1 MTRLINGLS
10 EIAGDYDVL
19 FCDVWGVIHDGRQ
32 AFDAPCAA
40 LTRWRSERGAAI
52 LISNSPRPSPEVARQ
67 LDGLGVPR
75 EAWSALITSGDATR
89 ALLAARAPGPAWRI
103 GPERDNPLYE
113 GLGLAFS
120 SPEEAAFIACTGL
133 EDDENQTP
141 EDYRQS
147 LARAAAR
154 GLEMVCANPD
164 KVVQRGD
171 RLIVCGGALAE
182 LYEDLGGIV
191 RMAGKPWAPV
201 YDLACEVAGGAQER
215 PLDRRRIL
223 AIGDG
228 VATDLAG
235 ARAQGL
241 DALFV
246 ASGIHARAALG
257 ADGRLAPDQLE
268 AVLAREGASAKFAMA
283 SLAW

>member
-1 MTRLINGLS
+1 MTRLIDGLS
-10 EIAGDYDVL
+10 QIAGAYDVL
-19 FCDVWGVIHDGRQ
+19 FCDVWGVIHDGRE
-32 AFDAPCAA
+32 AFEGPCAA
-40 LTRWRSERGAAI
+40 LEHWRRERGPAI
-52 LISNSPRPSPEVARQ
+52 LVSNSPRPSPEVAGQ
-67 LDGLGVPR
+67 LETLGVPR
-75 EAWSALITSGDATR
+75 QAWSALITSGDATR
-89 ALLAARAPGPAWRI
+89 ALLAERSPGPAWRI
-103 GPERDNPLYE
+103 GPERDEVLYE

-120 SPEEAAFIACTGL
+120 SLEEATFIACTGL
-133 EDDENQTP
+133 EDDETETP
-141 EDYRQS
+141 EDYRAR

-182 LYEDLGGIV
+182 LYENLGGVV

-201 YDLACEVAGGAQER
+201 YDLACEAAGGMQER

-241 DALFV
+241 DALFI

-257 ADGRLAPDQLE
+257 ADGRLAPDRLE

-283 SLAW
+283 PLAW